1 MSIQYD
7 MVESSSSEI
16 KFISSIG
23 SLGADRMI
31 INIPKKF
38 HEQARKMRDKH
49 VIVTIKEVLID

>member
-7 MVESSSSEI
+7 MVESSEI

-23 SLGADRMI
+23 TLGSERLI

-38 HEQARKMRDKH
+38 HEEAKKLRDKH
-49 VIVTIKEVLID
+49 VIVTIKEVLIE